1 MAQPEFELPPLIGR
15 AHLADLAREMAA
27 AERLQPV
34 MVEKD
39 YYLTRLIWALAQVL
53 GERALLKGG
62 TLLSKV
68 DLGFLRMSEDVDLVL
83 PGSAASR
90 KRTNALRMNELRG
103 ALVVVAESVGV
114 TLPFPH
120 GERSE
125 RDAHA
130 QWTLR
135 YESDFGPQ
143 EILVEA
149 TLRPRLQAPR
159 RRTLLKQLLGAELG
173 HLREAHCWALDE
185 DEARAEKVRAAF
197 TRRAIRD
204 YYDLDSLAEA
214 GKDFSSAPFVRMVDA
229 KLAELDAPP
238 LLQQPPAFGMTD
250 AERNR
255 LIRAAG
261 DELRSVL
268 RVNAPPFDL
277 VAMLSRF
284 DRLWRDGAANE

>member
-1 MAQPEFELPPLIGR
+1 MAQPEVELPAPLKR
-15 AHLADLAREMAA
+15 AHLADLAREIAA

-39 YYLTRLIWALAQVL
+39 YYLTRLIWAIAQVL
-53 GERALLKGG
+53 GERALLRGG

-90 KRTNALRMNELRG
+90 KRTNALRVNELRG
-103 ALVVVAESVGV
+103 ALVAVAESVGV

-143 EILVEA
+143 QILVEA

-159 RRTLLKQLLGAELG
+159 RTLLKQLLGAELSR
-173 HLREAHCWALDE
+173 LQEAYCWALDE

-214 GKDFSSAPFVRMVDA
+214 GKDFNSVQFVRLVDA

-238 LLQQPPAFGMTD
+238 LLQQPPGFGMTD

-277 VAMLSRF
+277 LAVLSRF
-284 DRLWRDGAANE
+284 DRLWRV